1 MFYLLHGNDEFSC
14 REQLKKLRQQG
25 DFEYNQDTY
34 AGGEVDLKTITA
46 TCSSLPFL
54 TDQRL
59 VVVMGLPKKRRG
71 EDTAASDSGEVAS
84 PANAVQVGADS
95 SRPAPIDRP
104 LPEKSSKSKKGKKGA
119 KSSTES
125 RAGFEKGLAEYVH
138 FLPDS
143 TVLVVVVDEELSASS
158 TLLKAAQEHGKV
170 MQYPLPR
177 GAAVKTWIENRA
189 RSSGVKITP
198 EAVSMLADYIGNQL
212 RLLANE
218 LDKLATYAGGGATID
233 ADDVRKLSPQVQEA
247 RVFDLTDALAERN
260 RKKALDLLHD
270 LLADGEP
277 PLQLII
283 ERIQREG
290 PLPFAEYMR
299 MALYEPGYGY
309 YVTGAAKM
317 GWEGDYFTSTDVST
331 LFANCMGRQLYAMW
345 EKLKRPPEFLIVE
358 EGAGRGHLAEGV
370 QAWAQREAPD
380 FLAVLDYQVEDIRSG
395 QDVLG
400 DTLFPSHPQGTRE
413 GYPYH
418 TTKPPIPPVYGR
430 GTPRGYP
437 GGEDGGFPPHSH
449 PRSR

>member
-25 DFEYNQDTY
+25 NFEYNQNTY

-46 TCSSLPFL
+46 TCSTLPFL

-71 EDTAASDSGEVAS
+71 EDAAASDSGEGAS
-84 PANAVQVGADS
+84 PANAL
-95 SRPAPIDRP
+95 P

-170 MQYPLPR
+170 MQYTLPK

-189 RSSGVKITP
+189 KSSGVKITP

-218 LDKLATYAGGGATID
+218 LDKLATYAGSGATID

-277 PLQLII
+277 PLRLISTITSQVRSLLLVKELAGDGLRVSQIVAATGMAPFVAEKAVRQIGKFSSSQL
-283 ERIQREG
+283 EG
-290 PLPFAEYMR
+290 AYRQLLATDAALKRSRMTPD
-299 MALYEPGYGY
+299 MALDLLVVNFGNG
-309 YVTGAAKM
+309 
-317 GWEGDYFTSTDVST
+317 
-331 LFANCMGRQLYAMW
+331 
-345 EKLKRPPEFLIVE
+345 
-358 EGAGRGHLAEGV
+358 
-370 QAWAQREAPD
+370 
-380 FLAVLDYQVEDIRSG
+380 
-395 QDVLG
+395 
-400 DTLFPSHPQGTRE
+400 
-413 GYPYH
+413 
-418 TTKPPIPPVYGR
+418 
-430 GTPRGYP
+430 
-437 GGEDGGFPPHSH
+437 
-449 PRSR
+449 